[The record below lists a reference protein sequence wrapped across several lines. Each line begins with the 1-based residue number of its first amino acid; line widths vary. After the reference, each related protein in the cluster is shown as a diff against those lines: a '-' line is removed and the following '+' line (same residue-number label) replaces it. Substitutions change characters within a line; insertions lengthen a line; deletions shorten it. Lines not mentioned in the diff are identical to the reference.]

1 MRRASARLQRDL
13 GAAARR
19 EGDAHQV
26 AVRVVPQVAPDQGRA
41 SDLDPRLNRVEQ
53 RLTPS
58 NAADCARPRPCA
70 NLGAMGERRSKDR
83 PRGNFYTG
91 MSLDRADILRRD
103 ADWLGVRLA
112 DPRSRFVPVWRAH
125 NLIRRDESPRAVW
138 LDGAQARPLVRRAA
152 ETIFLGQSGE
162 AAYFALDLSDLA
174 AQDTEPALKDNGEF
188 LDLRVVGPLLERGEG
203 AILAYARGLVYWH
216 QRHRFCGLCG
226 QPTVSTQGGHVRR
239 CLGES
244 CAAEHFPRTDPAV
257 IMLVHDGERCVL
269 GRQRI
274 WRNGMHSTLAGFV
287 EPGESLEEAV
297 AREVKEEVGL
307 EVGEVAYHSSQPWPF
322 PASLMLGFHAAC
334 RHAPLRVNEQELGG
348 AAWFSRAQ
356 LKASPEDDSFR
367 LPRRDSI
374 ARRLIEDW
382 LAGD

>member
-1 MRRASARLQRDL
+1 M
-13 GAAARR
+13 
-19 EGDAHQV
+19 GDAM
-26 AVRVVPQVAPDQGRA
+26 
-41 SDLDPRLNRVEQ
+41 STN
-53 RLTPS
+53 
-58 NAADCARPRPCA
+58 
-70 NLGAMGERRSKDR
+70 K

-91 MSLDRADILRRD
+91 MGLDRADHLRRD
-103 ADWLGVRLA
+103 ADWLGARLA
-112 DPRSRFVPVWRAH
+112 DPETRLVPVWRAR
-125 NLIRRDESPRAVW
+125 NLIRQDKGPRAVW
-138 LDGAQARPLVRRAA
+138 LDGTQAGRLAPRAA
-152 ETIFLGQSGE
+152 ETVFLGLSGDT
-162 AAYFALDLSDLA
+162 AYFALDLSGLDEPDA
-174 AQDTEPALKDNGEF
+174 EPALAEHGEF
-188 LDLRVVGPLLERGEG
+188 LDLRACGPLLERGEG

-226 QPTVSTQGGHVRR
+226 QPSESIQGGHVRR
-239 CLGES
+239 CVGED

-269 GRQRI
+269 GRQKI

-307 EVGEVAYHSSQPWPF
+307 EVGEVVYHSSQPWPF

-334 RHAPLRVNEQELGG
+334 GHAPLRVNEQELGG
-348 AAWFSRAQ
+348 AEWFSRAA
-356 LKASPEDDSFR
+356 LKDSPEDDSFR

-382 LAGD
+382 LAND